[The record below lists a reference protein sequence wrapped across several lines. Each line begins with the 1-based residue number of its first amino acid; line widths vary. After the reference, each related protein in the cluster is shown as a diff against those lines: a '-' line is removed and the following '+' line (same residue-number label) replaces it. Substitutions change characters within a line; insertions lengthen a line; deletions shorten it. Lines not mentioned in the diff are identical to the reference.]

1 MKVSRA
7 SVYAFYGLGYLAGQP
22 PDRWVPLSEIGK
34 KNSVPEKHLAKIFQS
49 LVKAGVLRSE
59 RGSKGGFALK
69 PPARRLPLLRIME
82 IIDGPTTSP
91 GCLLHQSPC
100 DDELACPLH
109 RVVRTAEDGMLKSLR
124 KTTVGDIAHTGRSSS
139 TPPRPHPDT

>member
-7 SVYAFYGLGYLAGQP
+7 STYALYGLGYLAGQP

-59 RGSKGGFALK
+59 RGAKGGFALK
-69 PPARRLPLLRIME
+69 PTARRLPLLSIIE
-82 IIDGPTTSP
+82 IVDGPTRTP
-91 GCLLHQSPC
+91 GCLLHQHPC
-100 DDELACPLH
+100 DEVLACPLH
-109 RVVRTAEDGMLKSLR
+109 RVVRTAEEGMLKSLR
-124 KTTVGDIAHTGRSSS
+124 KTTVGDIAHTGRSNSA
-139 TPPRPHPDT
+139 PPHPQLDT